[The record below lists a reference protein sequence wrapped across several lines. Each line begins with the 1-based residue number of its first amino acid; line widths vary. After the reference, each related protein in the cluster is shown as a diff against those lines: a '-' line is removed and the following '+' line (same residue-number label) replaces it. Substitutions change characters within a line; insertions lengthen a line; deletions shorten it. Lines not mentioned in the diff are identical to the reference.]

1 MTEALC
7 NSELQPKTAALVL
20 ESILLFTDQ
29 KCFAELSQVC
39 HYTAYH
45 IIILMRSN

>member
-20 ESILLFTDQ
+20 ESSSYSQIKNALL
-29 KCFAELSQVC
+29 S
-39 HYTAYH
+39 
-45 IIILMRSN
+45 